1 LDRINEIYHT
11 LRKNP
16 LRTFLTAFGVG
27 WGIFMLLVVLGA
39 GKGLENGVRSMFAGF
54 ATNSVFLWGQSTSM
68 AYDGL
73 PKGRQMKFENADI
86 AYLRNQVPEIDIL
99 APRNQLGGFRGG
111 NNISY
116 KNKAGAFSVNG
127 DYPEI
132 MAINQVFIDSGRF
145 INHGDIKD
153 NRKIAVIG
161 KRVASVLFESENA
174 MGKYIRINGVY
185 FQVVGLFHTKRS
197 GGEAERDEQT
207 VFIPFSTFQ
216 KAFNMGNQIS
226 WFALTCKD
234 GTKGSVVETKVKKAL
249 ARKYKVHP
257 DDDRAFGSFNV
268 EERFASMENT
278 FTAVRLVAWFVGL
291 MTLFAGVIGVSNI
304 MLVIIKERTKE
315 FGIRR
320 AIGAKPISIITQV
333 VLESV
338 VLTSVAGY
346 IGMLLGIWLLEGL
359 NKIGIAGD
367 FFKNPEVDMT
377 TSITALVILIIAGV
391 FAGILPAQRAV
402 SIKPVDALRYE

>member
-1 LDRINEIYHT
+1 
-11 LRKNP
+11 
-16 LRTFLTAFGVG
+16 
-27 WGIFMLLVVLGA
+27 
-39 GKGLENGVRSMFAGF
+39 
-54 ATNSVFLWGQSTSM
+54 
-68 AYDGL
+68 
-73 PKGRQMKFENADI
+73 
-86 AYLRNQVPEIDIL
+86 
-99 APRNQLGGFRGG
+99 LGGYRGG
-111 NNISY
+111 NNIGY
-116 KNKAGAFSVNG
+116 QNKSGAFSVNG

-153 NRKIAVIG
+153 SRKIAVIG
-161 KRVASVLFESENA
+161 KRVADILFETESP

-207 VFIPFSTFQ
+207 VFIPFTTFQ
-216 KAFNMGNQIS
+216 KAFNMGNQIG

-234 GTKGSVVETKVKKAL
+234 GAKGSEVEAKVKKAL

-338 VLTSVAGY
+338 VLTSIAGY
-346 IGMLLGIWLLEGL
+346 IGMILGIWLLEGL
-359 NKIGIAGD
+359 NKFGIAGD
-367 FFKNPEVDMT
+367 FFKNPEVDIS
-377 TSITALVILIIAGV
+377 TSFTALIILIVAGV
-391 FAGILPAQRAV
+391 IAGILPAQRAV